1 MSSTMRTVSIL
12 ITCLTLVACAGA
24 GPSSSTEAPVV
35 TPPSAPT
42 DAPAAAVEVVASAE
56 PSPAPR
62 CATEL
67 VAAVA
72 DTIQVMATSNIFGAG
87 HDAPPAPA
95 GGGAGTAPPS
105 VDLPAGSR
113 TVTFPHVS
121 GCVTPI
127 SHTMPNGIGPAD
139 YNGPAGDTGEYGGT
153 NVESVRGISG
163 MTFGGTGMFLA
174 GVFVGD
180 DEPNGAPERLEYAGV
195 GAVADQVEP
204 LLGQTFYVG
213 DGRLPGSDTLR
224 EFVPPEGATRLFLGF
239 VDGALYQGEPGF
251 YGNNVGELQVVVDV
265 ASE

>member
-1 MSSTMRTVSIL
+1 
-12 ITCLTLVACAGA
+12 
-24 GPSSSTEAPVV
+24 
-35 TPPSAPT
+35 
-42 DAPAAAVEVVASAE
+42 
-56 PSPAPR
+56 
-62 CATEL
+62 
-67 VAAVA
+67 
-72 DTIQVMATSNIFGAG
+72 
-87 HDAPPAPA
+87 
-95 GGGAGTAPPS
+95 
-105 VDLPAGSR
+105 
-113 TVTFPHVS
+113 
-121 GCVTPI
+121 
-127 SHTMPNGIGPAD
+127 
-139 YNGPAGDTGEYGGT
+139 
-153 NVESVRGISG
+153 